1 MGSECG
7 ELAAA
12 ILSDKKAHATG
23 IAFSIFIFLKSF
35 FSAPPLGVPFNQGL
49 CLVQAPF

>member
-1 MGSECG
+1 MGSECR

-12 ILSDKKAHATG
+12 ILSGKKAHAFG

-35 FSAPPLGVPFNQGL
+35 FSPPPLGGTF
-49 CLVQAPF
+49 